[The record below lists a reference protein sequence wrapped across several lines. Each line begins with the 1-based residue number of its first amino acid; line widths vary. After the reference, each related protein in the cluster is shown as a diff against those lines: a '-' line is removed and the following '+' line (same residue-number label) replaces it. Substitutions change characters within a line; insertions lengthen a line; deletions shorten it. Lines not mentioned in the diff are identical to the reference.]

1 MASEAYF
8 GQAGPTAT
16 GSDLNAISFLIRQE
30 LSKVRTNVPVKI
42 IAVHGG
48 GAAAAPTVDVQ
59 PLIKQTDG
67 QGNSTD
73 HGIIYGIPV
82 SRSQGGG
89 STIIN
94 DPKVGDIGHMSI
106 SDRDTSAL
114 KANQGSTST
123 PGSQRMHDMS
133 DGIYT
138 GAILNPANPT
148 QAVQFT
154 DTGVKIFGAGGGIME
169 INGADVYITGTLHVT
184 GDVIAGTVSL
194 QHHVHSGVTPGGGD
208 SGPPVP

>member
-1 MASEAYF
+1 MAEAYF
-8 GQAGPTAT
+8 GQAGLTAAS
-16 GSDLNAISFLIRQE
+16 SDLNALTFLIRQE

-42 IAVHGG
+42 VAVHGG
-48 GAAAAPTVDVQ
+48 GVGAAPTVDVQ

-73 HGIIYGIPV
+73 HGIIYNIPV

-89 STIIN
+89 SAIIN

-114 KANQGSTST
+114 KANQGKTST

-138 GAILNPANPT
+138 AQFSIPPILRKPFNSRIPASRYLARGAAFWKST
-148 QAVQFT
+148 DRTFT
-154 DTGVKIFGAGGGIME
+154 
-169 INGADVYITGTLHVT
+169 
-184 GDVIAGTVSL
+184 
-194 QHHVHSGVTPGGGD
+194 
-208 SGPPVP
+208 